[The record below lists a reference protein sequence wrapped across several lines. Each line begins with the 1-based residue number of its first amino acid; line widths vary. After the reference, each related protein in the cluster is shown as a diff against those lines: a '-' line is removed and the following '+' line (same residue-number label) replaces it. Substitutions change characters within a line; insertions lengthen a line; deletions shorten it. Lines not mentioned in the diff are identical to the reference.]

1 MKRKLLIVVG
11 VALVAATVSTVV
23 FYQLISDSLL
33 ADGASHK
40 TEEYP
45 VVTAARDLPRGT
57 RLAAEDLKVTSLGGE
72 KPSGAFAQPTELTG
86 RLVDRDL
93 RQGEPIFDSG
103 LIAPGQSGGAGAIPP
118 GMRAV
123 SIHLAEYAG
132 VAKMLENG
140 DRVDV
145 LAADSERRPGNLG
158 ARVHTVLQGVAVLDT
173 GKDEDPRRAA
183 PPVVTLL
190 VEAKDAELLSLAD
203 QAGAI
208 RFALRNPLDGDTT
221 EEGRGAGWHDVI
233 SKRPGPGGR
242 ERADSSTVRNIS
254 QAKPAAKPQPA
265 RSQEGSELAAVMPD
279 LHSRRPDENTAT
291 ASTATASTAD
301 VNTATENTAT
311 VNTGTGQI
319 PAEANGVLLA
329 ITFAGLGDEALA
341 ELTSGLDQR
350 YAGSPLILSA
360 FQPDWDVP
368 TRVRALQQAQRL
380 EVFADPSVLAIER
393 TEAHFER
400 TSDAAGAVSLNGE
413 RGAPQAGCSDRV
425 GVRVSFVP
433 TIGAD
438 KRLRIRVTSKVAV
451 PDPGQTPTGGD
462 CLTPLVAMRQWSG
475 EIEIADG
482 QSFWVRGLIDRPG
495 AWDFLRRLFPQRR
508 LEYDRNDELAILVT
522 PKLVGADKRGK
533 PLSAAMPR

>member
-23 FYQLISDSLL
+23 FYQLISDSL
-33 ADGASHK
+33 ADSASHK
-40 TEEYP
+40 TEEHP

-72 KPSGAFAQPTELTG
+72 KPSGAFTQPTELTG

-123 SIHLAEYAG
+123 SIHLAESAG
-132 VAKMLENG
+132 VAKLLENG

-145 LAADSERRPGNLG
+145 LAADAERRPGNLG
-158 ARVHTVLQGVAVLDT
+158 ARVHTVLQGVVVLDT

-208 RFALRNPLDGDTT
+208 RIALRNPLDVETS
-221 EEGRGAGWHDVI
+221 EEGRGAGWHDVV
-233 SKRPGPGGR
+233 SKGPARGGR
-242 ERADSSTVRNIS
+242 ERADSSAPRHIT
-254 QAKPAAKPQPA
+254 QAKPAAKAQRA
-265 RSQEGSELAAVMPD
+265 RSTEGGELAAVMPE
-279 LHSRRPDENTAT
+279 LHSRRPDANTAAANTAT
-291 ASTATASTAD
+291 
-301 VNTATENTAT
+301 
-311 VNTGTGQI
+311 GQT
-319 PAEANGVLLA
+319 PAEADGVLLA

-341 ELTSGLDQR
+341 ELTAGLDQR
-350 YAGSPLILSA
+350 YLGSPLILSA
-360 FQPDWDVP
+360 FQPGWDVP
-368 TRVRALQQAQRL
+368 ARVRALQEAQRL
-380 EVFADPSVLAIER
+380 EVFADPSVLAIEQ

-400 TSDAAGAVSLNGE
+400 TSDAAGAIPLNGE
-413 RGAPQAGCSDRV
+413 RSAPEGGCSGRV
-425 GVRVSFVP
+425 GVRVSFRP
-433 TIGAD
+433 TVGAD
-438 KRLRIRVTSKVAV
+438 KRLRIRVTSEVAV
-451 PDPGQTPTGGD
+451 PGSDQSAAAGD

-522 PKLVGADKRGK
+522 PRLVASDKRGK

>member
-23 FYQLISDSLL
+23 FYQLISDSL
-33 ADGASHK
+33 ADGANHK
-40 TEEYP
+40 SEEYP

-57 RLAAEDLKVTSLGGE
+57 RLAAEDLKVTNLGGE
-72 KPSGAFAQPTELTG
+72 KPSGAFAQPAELTG

-103 LIAPGQSGGAGAIPP
+103 LIASGQPGGAGAIPP

-158 ARVHTVLQGVAVLDT
+158 TRVHTVLQGVVVLDT

-208 RFALRNPLDGDTT
+208 RFALRNPLDDDTT
-221 EEGRGAGWHDVI
+221 EEGRGAGWHDVV
-233 SKRPGPGGR
+233 SKRPGTGGR
-242 ERADSSTVRNIS
+242 ERADSSAVRNIS
-254 QAKPAAKPQPA
+254 QAKPAAKPQAA
-265 RSQEGSELAAVMPD
+265 RSPEGSELAAVMPD
-279 LHSRRPDENTAT
+279 LHSRRPD
-291 ASTATASTAD
+291 
-301 VNTATENTAT
+301 VNTAT
-311 VNTGTGQI
+311 VNTATANTATANTATAQI
-319 PAEANGVLLA
+319 PAEANSVLLA

-341 ELTSGLDQR
+341 ELTAGLDQR
-350 YAGSPLILSA
+350 YASSPLILSA

-380 EVFADPSVLAIER
+380 EVFAEPSVLAIER

-400 TSDAAGAVSLNGE
+400 TSDASGETSADGE
-413 RGAPQAGCSDRV
+413 RGARTAGCSDRV
-425 GVRVSFVP
+425 GVRVSFLP
-433 TIGAD
+433 TVGAD
-438 KRLRIRVTSKVAV
+438 KRLRIRVTSEVAV
-451 PDPGQTPTGGD
+451 PDANQPAASGD

-522 PKLVGADKRGK
+522 PKLVAADKRGK
-533 PLSAAMPR
+533 PLSAALPR

>member
-23 FYQLISDSLL
+23 FYQLISDSL
-33 ADGASHK
+33 ADSASHK
-40 TEEYP
+40 TEEYA

-103 LIAPGQSGGAGAIPP
+103 LIAPGQSGGASAIPP

-132 VAKMLENG
+132 VAKLLENG

-145 LAADSERRPGNLG
+145 LAADAERRPGNLG
-158 ARVHTVLQGVAVLDT
+158 ARVHTVLQGVVVLDT

-208 RFALRNPLDGDTT
+208 RFALRNPLDSETS
-221 EEGRGAGWHDVI
+221 EEGRGAGWHDVV
-233 SKRPGPGGR
+233 SKGPASGGR
-242 ERADSSTVRNIS
+242 ERAGASTARNIS
-254 QAKPAAKPQPA
+254 QVKPAAKAQRA
-265 RSQEGSELAAVMPD
+265 RAEESGEMAAVMPE
-279 LHSRRPDENTAT
+279 LHSRRPDANSAT
-291 ASTATASTAD
+291 VSTATVSTP
-301 VNTATENTAT
+301 T
-311 VNTGTGQI
+311 V
-319 PAEANGVLLA
+319 PAAAEANGVLLA

-341 ELTSGLDQR
+341 ELTAGLDQR
-350 YAGSPLILSA
+350 YLGSPLILSA
-360 FQPDWDVP
+360 FQPGWDVP
-368 TRVRALQQAQRL
+368 TRVRALQEAKRL
-380 EVFADPSVLAIER
+380 EVFADPSVLAIEQ

-400 TSDAAGAVSLNGE
+400 TSDAAGETPLNGE
-413 RGAPQAGCSDRV
+413 RSAPAAGCSERV
-425 GVRVSFVP
+425 GVRVSFRP
-433 TIGAD
+433 TVGAD
-438 KRLRIRVTSKVAV
+438 NRLRIRVTSEVAV
-451 PDPGQTPTGGD
+451 PGSDQTATAGD

-522 PKLVGADKRGK
+522 PKLVAADKRGK
-533 PLSAAMPR
+533 PLSAALPR